1 MITNRAQWLV
11 LLGVAG
17 SVVGTLTNKGLLAH
31 SSLAVLAWIFVEWLL
46 FRWRVEMQLR
56 HLRCI
61 RTVNGSTNESGT
73 LWTGRRVKI
82 SVEVIPERRVR
93 FPFIRLRDWQPE
105 NLKIDPADQP
115 GLLEHNDWPNEID
128 ASISGEASVEI
139 TYTARAIGAGQ
150 LEFRGVSVCVFDLQ
164 GLFIARRFIKA
175 RQKFRVLPTSGA
187 VDATAPTVKRVN
199 ALPPPGI
206 HRLQRAG
213 MGSELLELREYVP
226 GDPPKAIAWK
236 VSARRDQLMTREYES
251 EVPVRTT
258 MFVDCSFGTKHG
270 EFGKRPLDQIVRLAG
285 SIARS
290 AMSVRDPVG
299 LVTCDDATAQ
309 HMASGA
315 GDRHFFQ
322 MLDRLSENSIS
333 TSPPPV
339 HFTQE
344 LIDEVWRV
352 CEELHPEL
360 LNPTINHV
368 PFFWFNVSSGSTFA
382 WLRKLRRTPIW
393 ACVSML
399 NLIRRSKRHER
410 FRRTRLA
417 AVFTELYSLPADQ
430 PQNLVFD
437 NARMAEVCQRFL
449 IDAGYGWTWPVVDR
463 RGNELHDWHGKF
475 EVLSDALTRVVAR
488 SHDHELFVLL
498 VDLLDHPDPPGRLAD
513 AIRLARAR
521 HHRVVV
527 ICPCPD
533 DCRPGSLTIGDL
545 DSKQNLTRLLSQAER
560 ARRISSAEKLQ
571 RSLRR
576 LGVPV
581 AFASDGRAA
590 QLVLAEAELARN
602 GRTSRVGSR

>member
-1 MITNRAQWLV
+1 MITNRAQWLI

-17 SVVGTLTNKGLLAH
+17 SVVGMLTNKGLLAH
-31 SSLAVLAWIFVEWLL
+31 ASLAVLAWIFGEWLL
-46 FRWRVEMQLR
+46 FRWRVELQLR
-56 HLRCI
+56 HLRCV
-61 RTVNGSTNESGT
+61 RTVNGSTNDSGT
-73 LWTGRRVKI
+73 LWTGRRVNV
-82 SVEVIPERRVR
+82 SVEIIPERSVR
-93 FPFIRLRDWQPE
+93 IPFIRLRDWQPE
-105 NLKIDPADQP
+105 NLTIDRVDQLDMADS
-115 GLLEHNDWPNEID
+115 GGWPNEID
-128 ASISGEASVEI
+128 ASISGGRSVEFA
-139 TYTARAIGAGQ
+139 YVARPKGAGLLQ
-150 LEFRGVSVCVFDLQ
+150 FRGVSVCVFDLQ
-164 GLFIARRFIKA
+164 GLFIAKRFIPA
-175 RQKFRVLPTSGA
+175 RQSFRVLPTSSA

-258 MFVDCSFGTKHG
+258 LFIDCSFGTRHG
-270 EFGKRPLDQIVRLAG
+270 EFGKRPLDQIVGLAG

-299 LVTCDDATAQ
+299 LVVCDDANAQ

-322 MLDRLSENSIS
+322 MLDRLAGKSVN

-339 HFTQE
+339 RFTQP
-344 LIDEVWRV
+344 LMDETWRV
-352 CEELHPEL
+352 CEELHPDL
-360 LNPTINHV
+360 LVPKINQV
-368 PFFWFNVSSGSTFA
+368 PFTWF
-382 WLRKLRRTPIW
+382 P
-393 ACVSML
+393 
-399 NLIRRSKRHER
+399 IRRGKRLER

-417 AVFTELYSLPADQ
+417 AVFTELYGLPPEQ
-430 PQNLVFD
+430 PQNLIFD
-437 NARMAEVCQRFL
+437 DARMAEVCQRFL
-449 IDAGYGWTWPVVDR
+449 IDAGYSWTWPVVDR
-463 RGNELHDWHGKF
+463 RHNELQDWHGKF

-533 DCRPGSLTIGDL
+533 DCRPGSLNITDL
-545 DSKQNLTRLLSQAER
+545 SNQQSISRLLSQAER
-560 ARRISSAEKLQ
+560 ARRISSAERLQ
-571 RSLRR
+571 RALRR

-581 AFASDGRAA
+581 AFAADGRAA
-590 QLVLAEAELARN
+590 QLVLAEAELART

>member
-1 MITNRAQWLV
+1 MITNRAQWLI

-31 SSLAVLAWIFVEWLL
+31 ASLAVLAWIFVEWLL
-46 FRWRVEMQLR
+46 FRWRVELQLR
-56 HLRCI
+56 HLRCV

-73 LWTGRRVKI
+73 LWTDRRVNI

-105 NLKIDPADQP
+105 NLKIAPADQP
-115 GLLEHNDWPNEID
+115 GLLDNNSWPNEID
-128 ASISGEASVEI
+128 ASISGETSAEI

-187 VDATAPTVKRVN
+187 VDTTAPTVKRVN

-299 LVTCDDATAQ
+299 LVACDDATAQ

-339 HFTQE
+339 RFTQE
-344 LIDEVWRV
+344 LMDEAWRV

-360 LNPTINHV
+360 LVPKINQV
-368 PFFWFNVSSGSTFA
+368 PFTWF
-382 WLRKLRRTPIW
+382 P
-393 ACVSML
+393 
-399 NLIRRSKRHER
+399 IRRSKRLER

-430 PQNLVFD
+430 PQNLIFD
-437 NARMAEVCQRFL
+437 NARMADACQRFL
-449 IDAGYGWTWPVVDR
+449 IDAGYSWTWPVVDR

-533 DCRPGSLTIGDL
+533 DCRPGSLTISDVG
-545 DSKQNLTRLLSQAER
+545 SKKNLTRLLSQAER

-581 AFASDGRAA
+581 AFASDGHAA

>member
-46 FRWRVEMQLR
+46 FRWRVELQLR
-56 HLRCI
+56 HLRCV

-73 LWTGRRVKI
+73 LWTDRRVNI

-115 GLLEHNDWPNEID
+115 GLIEDNEWPNEID
-128 ASISGEASVEI
+128 ASLSGEASVEI

-339 HFTQE
+339 RFTQE
-344 LIDEVWRV
+344 LMDEAWRV
-352 CEELHPEL
+352 CEELHPDL
-360 LNPTINHV
+360 LAPKINQV
-368 PFFWFNVSSGSTFA
+368 PFTWF
-382 WLRKLRRTPIW
+382 P
-393 ACVSML
+393 
-399 NLIRRSKRHER
+399 IRRSKRLER
-410 FRRTRLA
+410 FRRTRQA

-430 PQNLVFD
+430 PQNLIFD
-437 NARMAEVCQRFL
+437 NARMAEVCQQFL

-475 EVLSDALTRVVAR
+475 EVLSDALARVVAR
-488 SHDHELFVLL
+488 SHDHELFVLM

-533 DCRPGSLTIGDL
+533 DCRPGSLNITDFA
-545 DSKQNLTRLLSQAER
+545 SKQSLPRLLSQAER

-571 RSLRR
+571 RTLRR

>member
-17 SVVGTLTNKGLLAH
+17 SVAGTLTNKGLLAH
-31 SSLAVLAWIFVEWLL
+31 SSLAVLAWIFLEWLL
-46 FRWRVEMQLR
+46 FRWRVELQLR
-56 HLRCI
+56 HLRCV
-61 RTVNGSTNESGT
+61 RAVNGLANESGT
-73 LWTGRRVKI
+73 LWTDRRVSV
-82 SVEVIPERRVR
+82 SVEIISERRVR
-93 FPFIRLRDWQPE
+93 LPFIRFRDWQPE
-105 NLKIDPADQP
+105 NLKIDSADQL
-115 GLLEHNDWPNEID
+115 GLTEDNDWPNEID
-128 ASISGEASVEI
+128 ASISGEASVEF

-175 RQKFRVLPTSGA
+175 RQKFRVLPTSDA
-187 VDATAPTVKRVN
+187 VDAAAPTVKRVN
-199 ALPPPGI
+199 TLPPPGV

-299 LVTCDDATAQ
+299 LVTCNDANAQ
-309 HMASGA
+309 HMASGT

-322 MLDRLSENSIS
+322 ILDRLSKKSIS

-339 HFTQE
+339 RFTQE
-344 LIDEVWRV
+344 LMDEAWRV

-360 LNPTINHV
+360 LVPKINQI
-368 PFFWFNVSSGSTFA
+368 PFTWFPV
-382 WLRKLRRTPIW
+382 
-393 ACVSML
+393 
-399 NLIRRSKRHER
+399 RRSKRLER
-410 FRRTRLA
+410 FRRTRLV
-417 AVFTELYSLPADQ
+417 AVLTELYSLPADQ
-430 PQNLVFD
+430 PQHLIFD
-437 NARMAEVCQRFL
+437 NVRMAEACQRFL
-449 IDAGYGWTWPVVDR
+449 IDAGYDWTWPVVDC

-475 EVLSDALTRVVAR
+475 EVLSEALTRVVAR

-498 VDLLDHPDPPGRLAD
+498 VDLLDHPDPPGRLTN

-521 HHRVVV
+521 HHRVVA

-533 DCRPGSLTIGDL
+533 DCRPGSLNTSDF
-545 DSKQNLTRLLSQAER
+545 DRKRDLTRLLSQAER

>member
-1 MITNRAQWLV
+1 MITNRAQWLI

-17 SVVGTLTNKGLLAH
+17 SVVGTLSNKGLLAH
-31 SSLAVLAWIFVEWLL
+31 ASLAVLAWTFFEWLL
-46 FRWRVEMQLR
+46 FRWRVEIQLR
-56 HLRCI
+56 HLRCV
-61 RTVNGSTNESGT
+61 RKVNGSTNETGT
-73 LWTGRRVKI
+73 LWTGRRVNV
-82 SVEVIPERRVR
+82 SVEIIPERSVR

-105 NLKIDPADQP
+105 NLKVDPADQRS
-115 GLLEHNDWPNEID
+115 LSEDNDWPNEID
-128 ASISGEASVEI
+128 TSISGEASAEFSYV
-139 TYTARAIGAGQ
+139 ARPKGAGQ
-150 LEFRGVSVCVFDLQ
+150 LTFRGVSVLVFDLQ
-164 GLFIARRFIKA
+164 GLFIARRFIPA
-175 RQKFRVLPTSGA
+175 RQTFRVLPTSVA
-187 VDATAPTVKRVN
+187 VDTTAPTVKRVN

-226 GDPPKAIAWK
+226 GDPPKSIAWK

-258 MFVDCSFGTKHG
+258 LFVDCSFGTKHG
-270 EFGKRPLDQIVRLAG
+270 EFGKRPLDQIVGLAG

-299 LVTCDDATAQ
+299 LVTCDDANAH
-309 HMASGA
+309 HMGSGA

-322 MLDRLSENSIS
+322 MLDRLAENSVN

-339 HFTQE
+339 RFTQE
-344 LIDEVWRV
+344 LMDEAWRV

-360 LNPTINHV
+360 LVPKINQV
-368 PFFWFNVSSGSTFA
+368 PFTWFPI
-382 WLRKLRRTPIW
+382 LR
-393 ACVSML
+393 
-399 NLIRRSKRHER
+399 NKRLER

-417 AVFTELYSLPADQ
+417 AVLTELYSLPPDQ
-430 PQNLVFD
+430 PQNLIFD
-437 NARMAEVCQRFL
+437 NARMAATCQRL
-449 IDAGYGWTWPVVDR
+449 LLDAGYAWTWPVVDR
-463 RGNELHDWHGKF
+463 RRNEIQDWHGKF
-475 EVLSDALTRVVAR
+475 EILSDALTRVVAR

-527 ICPCPD
+527 ICPCPE
-533 DCRPGSLTIGDL
+533 DCRPGSLNITDL
-545 DSKQNLTRLLSQAER
+545 ASKQTLNRLLSQAER
-560 ARRISSAEKLQ
+560 ARRISAAEKLQ
-571 RSLRR
+571 RTLRR

-581 AFASDGRAA
+581 AFAADGRAA

>member
-56 HLRCI
+56 HLRCV
-61 RTVNGSTNESGT
+61 RTVNGSTDESGT
-73 LWTGRRVKI
+73 LWTDRRVNI

-105 NLKIDPADQP
+105 NLKIDAADQP

-339 HFTQE
+339 RFTQE
-344 LIDEVWRV
+344 LMDEAWRV

-360 LNPTINHV
+360 LVPKVNQV
-368 PFFWFNVSSGSTFA
+368 PFTWFPI
-382 WLRKLRRTPIW
+382 RRT
-393 ACVSML
+393 
-399 NLIRRSKRHER
+399 KRLER

-430 PQNLVFD
+430 PQNLIFD
-437 NARMAEVCQRFL
+437 NSRMADACQRFL

-475 EVLSDALTRVVAR
+475 DVLSDALTRVVAR

-533 DCRPGSLTIGDL
+533 DCRPGSLTISDV
-545 DSKQNLTRLLSQAER
+545 DRKKNLTRLLSQAER

-602 GRTSRVGSR
+602 GRTFRVGSR

>member
-1 MITNRAQWLV
+1 MITNRAQWLI

-17 SVVGTLTNKGLLAH
+17 SVVGTLANKGLLAH
-31 SSLAVLAWIFVEWLL
+31 ASLAVLAWIFGEWLL
-46 FRWRVEMQLR
+46 FRWRVELQLR
-56 HLRCI
+56 HLRCV
-61 RTVNGSTNESGT
+61 RTVNGSTSESGT
-73 LWTGRRVKI
+73 LWTGRRVNV
-82 SVEVIPERRVR
+82 SVEIIPERRVR
-93 FPFIRLRDWQPE
+93 IPFIRLRDWQPE
-105 NLKIDPADQP
+105 NLTIDAADQ
-115 GLLEHNDWPNEID
+115 LALCETNDWPNEID
-128 ASISGEASVEI
+128 TSISGNASVEFS
-139 TYTARAIGAGQ
+139 YTARAKGAGH
-150 LEFRGVSVCVFDLQ
+150 LAFRGVSVCVFDLQ
-164 GLFIARRFIKA
+164 GLFIAKRFIPA
-175 RQKFRVLPTSGA
+175 RQSFKVLPTSA
-187 VDATAPTVKRVN
+187 TVDATAPTVKRVN

-213 MGSELLELREYVP
+213 MGCELLELREYVP

-270 EFGKRPLDQIVRLAG
+270 EFGERPLDQIVRLAA

-299 LVTCDDATAQ
+299 LVMCDDANAR

-339 HFTQE
+339 RFTQQ
-344 LIDEVWRV
+344 LMDETWRV
-352 CEELHPEL
+352 AEELHPEL
-360 LNPTINHV
+360 LVPKINQV
-368 PFFWFNVSSGSTFA
+368 PFTWF
-382 WLRKLRRTPIW
+382 P
-393 ACVSML
+393 
-399 NLIRRSKRHER
+399 IRRSKRLER

-417 AVFTELYSLPADQ
+417 AVLTELYSLPADQ
-430 PQNLVFD
+430 PQNLIFD
-437 NARMAEVCQRFL
+437 NARMAEACQRFL

-488 SHDHELFVLL
+488 SHDHELLVLL
-498 VDLLDHPDPPGRLAD
+498 VDLLDHPDPPGRLAN
-513 AIRLARAR
+513 AIRLARAH

-533 DCRPGSLTIGDL
+533 DCRPGSHNFHDL
-545 DSKQNLTRLLSQAER
+545 ASKQSLSRLLSHAER

-571 RSLRR
+571 KTLRR
-576 LGVPV
+576 LGVAV

-590 QLVLAEAELARN
+590 QLVLAEAELARS

>member
-1 MITNRAQWLV
+1 MITNRAQWLI

-31 SSLAVLAWIFVEWLL
+31 SSLAVLAWIVVEWLL
-46 FRWRVEMQLR
+46 FRWRVELQLR
-56 HLRCI
+56 HLRCV
-61 RTVNGSTNESGT
+61 RTVNGSANESGT
-73 LWTGRRVKI
+73 LWTGRRVSV
-82 SVEVIPERRVR
+82 SVEIIPERRVR

-105 NLKIDPADQP
+105 NLTIDASDQP
-115 GLLEHNDWPNEID
+115 ALIDDNEWPNEID
-128 ASISGEASVEI
+128 ASISGEASVEFA
-139 TYTARAIGAGQ
+139 YTARPKGAGQ

-175 RQKFRVLPTSGA
+175 RQSFRVLPTSGA

-270 EFGKRPLDQIVRLAG
+270 EFGKRPLDQILRLAG

-290 AMSVRDPVG
+290 AMSARDPVG
-299 LVTCDDATAQ
+299 LVTCDDANAQ

-322 MLDRLSENSIS
+322 MLDCLCEKSVSA
-333 TSPPPV
+333 SPPPV
-339 HFTQE
+339 RFTQQ
-344 LIDEVWRV
+344 LMDEAWRV
-352 CEELHPEL
+352 AEELHPEL
-360 LNPTINHV
+360 LVPKINQV
-368 PFFWFNVSSGSTFA
+368 PFTWF
-382 WLRKLRRTPIW
+382 P
-393 ACVSML
+393 
-399 NLIRRSKRHER
+399 IRRSKRLER

-417 AVFTELYSLPADQ
+417 AVLTELYSLPVDQ
-430 PQNLVFD
+430 PQNLIFD

-488 SHDHELFVLL
+488 SHDHELFVLM

-533 DCRPGSLTIGDL
+533 DCRPGSLNITDFA
-545 DSKQNLTRLLSQAER
+545 SKQSLPRLLSQAER

-571 RSLRR
+571 RTLRR

>member
-56 HLRCI
+56 HLRCV
-61 RTVNGSTNESGT
+61 RTVNGSTDESGT
-73 LWTGRRVKI
+73 LWTDRRVNV

-105 NLKIDPADQP
+105 NLKIDAADQP

-128 ASISGEASVEI
+128 ASISGEASVEF

-150 LEFRGVSVCVFDLQ
+150 LGFRGVSVCVFDLQ

-270 EFGKRPLDQIVRLAG
+270 EFGKRPLDQIVRLAC

-299 LVTCDDATAQ
+299 LVTCDDAIAQ

-339 HFTQE
+339 RFTQE
-344 LIDEVWRV
+344 LMDEAWRV

-360 LNPTINHV
+360 LVPKVNQV
-368 PFFWFNVSSGSTFA
+368 PFTWF
-382 WLRKLRRTPIW
+382 P
-393 ACVSML
+393 
-399 NLIRRSKRHER
+399 IRRSKRLER

-430 PQNLVFD
+430 PQNLIFD
-437 NARMAEVCQRFL
+437 NSRMADACQRFL

-475 EVLSDALTRVVAR
+475 DVLSDALTRVVAR

-533 DCRPGSLTIGDL
+533 DCRPGSLTISDV
-545 DSKQNLTRLLSQAER
+545 DRKKNLTRLLSQAER